1 MNLTGLVP
9 PQVDQSLYG
18 VPISNTR
25 GTHQYSR
32 VPQDKPPMRKMSVS
46 SNSFPGNQFTGF
58 PDQVHMQ
65 DGSVVSRQVIQG
77 ANLFGHDSGQCF
89 DNGMNLEN
97 LPQVN
102 ALQRNAPLEEFHERQ
117 ELVGPSVTMQ
127 ERMGMQVSSS
137 QNAVSLD
144 PTEEKILFGDDNTWN
159 AFGSSVNMGAEGFNV
174 LNDIRFLNGLPSVQN
189 GIWSSLMQSA
199 VAETTSNDIG
209 LQEEWS
215 GPNSQKTEVAPVNRQ
230 LSRYEVNTKQ
240 QTVLGD
246 NNPHIASSWSSGSVP
261 FSNDANFNN
270 NYQGVPGFQQSGQKS
285 FYEHGEKL
293 QMDSTYRSIP
303 QSSEE
308 GSKWLSRGPLQKP
321 LAERSQIYGDAHSL
335 DVEMTAKSTLGFCA
349 HQQIVVNVYIVSLG
363 CLVIFLYF

>member
-1 MNLTGLVP
+1 MP
-9 PQVDQSLYG
+9 S
-18 VPISNTR
+18 
-25 GTHQYSR
+25 
-32 VPQDKPPMRKMSVS
+32 
-46 SNSFPGNQFTGF
+46 
-58 PDQVHMQ
+58 
-65 DGSVVSRQVIQG
+65 
-77 ANLFGHDSGQCF
+77 
-89 DNGMNLEN
+89 
-97 LPQVN
+97 
-102 ALQRNAPLEEFHERQ
+102 PLEEFHERQ

-127 ERMGMQVSSS
+127 ERTGMQVSSA
-137 QNAVSLD
+137 QNAVALD
-144 PTEEKILFGDDNTWN
+144 PTEEKILFGDDNIWD

-174 LNDIRFLNGLPSVQN
+174 LNDIRFLNGLPSVQS
-189 GIWSSLMQSA
+189 GSWSSLMQYV

-215 GPNSQKTEVAPVNRQ
+215 SNDIGLQQEWSGLSSQKTEVAPVNRQ

-246 NNPHIASSWSSGSVP
+246 NNPHIASAWSSGSVP

-270 NYQGVPGFQQSGQKS
+270 SYQGVPGFQQSRQKYL
-285 FYEHGEKL
+285 YEHGEKL

-321 LAERSQIYGDAHSL
+321 LAERCQIYGDAHSL
-335 DVEMTAKSTLGFCA
+335 DAEMTAKSTLGFCA